1 MSESESGYMF
11 LAVVAA
17 AAITEASAS
26 VSIPPLL
33 TTLGLA
39 FSSAWSSLAGN
50 ARLLIN
56 CDFCSSASSLV

>member
-1 MSESESGYMF
+1 MSESESGSRF

-39 FSSAWSSLAGN
+39 LA
-50 ARLLIN
+50 
-56 CDFCSSASSLV
+56 ST

>member
-1 MSESESGYMF
+1 MSESESGSRF

-39 FSSAWSSLAGN
+39 LASTCSSLAVS
-50 ARLLIN
+50 AIVLIY
-56 CDFCSSASSLV
+56 CVFCSSG